1 MNEKSKE
8 KMLEQKKSIVDG
20 LQNHFPNIPLFQ
32 DEIAEDEEQLFK
44 DSKYHLSILIM
55 GDFSTTNSVARL
67 SQTLSIE
74 YYSEDRDD
82 VDETLLDIISI
93 VDAVPAVS
101 FRRSRKVRMKVAN
114 TDRFVDVVTIEF
126 ERFVKYG
133 C

>member
-1 MNEKSKE
+1 
-8 KMLEQKKSIVDG
+8 MLEQKKSIVDG
-20 LQNHFPNIPLFQ
+20 LLNHFPNIPLFQ

-55 GDFSTTNSVARL
+55 GDFSTTNSVSRL

-74 YYSEDRDD
+74 YYSEERDD

-101 FRRSRKVRMKVAN
+101 FRRSSKVRMKVAN

>member
-20 LQNHFPNIPLFQ
+20 LLNHFPNIPLFQ

-55 GDFSTTNSVARL
+55 GDFSTTNSVSRL

-74 YYSEDRDD
+74 YYSEERDD

-101 FRRSRKVRMKVAN
+101 FRRSSKVRMKVAN